1 MGDGEKA
8 LPNLEE
14 ILSTYGLN
22 MAEGYIAEMGRCYQG
37 NYYYLIPNLS
47 ATGEM
52 AKGLQSE
59 TALIVNTR
67 GTTAGTPKRD
77 TITLTPFLETSENA
91 YAVTE
96 EEQKQGT
103 YVLGAVATEPIEQK
117 QDGSEEER
125 KEARLTVFSSNHM
138 IDSTV
143 TDTFSSLDNLTLFVN
158 AVTSGFDDVEN
169 VSVEAKNLGVTF
181 NAISHTGM
189 IGMLVIFG
197 IPIVVILVGFVVWIK
212 RRKS

>member
-1 MGDGEKA
+1 M
-8 LPNLEE
+8 
-14 ILSTYGLN
+14 
-22 MAEGYIAEMGRCYQG
+22 
-37 NYYYLIPNLS
+37 
-47 ATGEM
+47 
-52 AKGLQSE
+52 
-59 TALIVNTR
+59 
-67 GTTAGTPKRD
+67 
-77 TITLTPFLETSENA
+77 
-91 YAVTE
+91 
-96 EEQKQGT
+96 
-103 YVLGAVATEPIEQK
+103 ATEPIEQK